1 MLFRSVGNEASK
13 DAITQV
19 VTEVIAQA
27 ESAFEEATP
36 DVETLQDII
45 EQELMRCG
53 HYKTVRSYILYRDT
67 HKAMRDAEA
76 ARSAEKLEQSNLKV
90 AMPDGTMQNFSYA
103 RLMKEL
109 LEAAGDVY
117 DDLDLDGIAQS
128 VKGSIYDG
136 ITYDELED
144 SMIMAAKAHIEQ
156 DPLYSALASKLML
169 RKIYKEVLGS
179 EYKNDL
185 AAAHQNAF
193 ADFISESVKKER
205 LDKRLLSFDLKELG
219 AYIKPERDELLD
231 FMGLDMLHDRYFIQ
245 SEGRGR
251 RLEVPQTFWMRIAMG
266 LAVTEKKDKEKYA
279 KEFYDVLS
287 SLRYVPSTPT
297 LFHSRSEEHTSELQ
311 SH

>member
-1 MLFRSVGNEASK
+1 MSIDKIRKRNGQMVDFDPSRIEVAIGKASESVGGEASK
-13 DAITQV
+13 EDIQALVAQV
-19 VTEVIAQA
+19 ISTA
-27 ESAFEEATP
+27 EKAFDETTP
-36 DVETLQDII
+36 DVETLQDLI

-144 SMIMAAKAHIEQ
+144 SMIMAAKAHITRQ
-156 DPLYSALASKLML
+156 RIQKRFGCCPP
-169 RKIYKEVLGS
+169 
-179 EYKNDL
+179 
-185 AAAHQNAF
+185 
-193 ADFISESVKKER
+193 
-205 LDKRLLSFDLKELG
+205 KRL
-219 AYIKPERDELLD
+219 R
-231 FMGLDMLHDRYFIQ
+231 
-245 SEGRGR
+245 
-251 RLEVPQTFWMRIAMG
+251 
-266 LAVTEKKDKEKYA
+266 
-279 KEFYDVLS
+279 
-287 SLRYVPSTPT
+287 
-297 LFHSRSEEHTSELQ
+297 
-311 SH
+311 